1 MTDSRTRPLSETDWQ
16 IFRDLRLEALRESPD
31 SFVASHDEESQYD
44 EQTWRERIRNAR
56 WFVAE
61 RQGEPVGIA
70 GLEAF
75 EQDDEASEVFGLWVV
90 PQERGSRVAWKL
102 VQAAAEQAAA
112 DERKRLYF
120 WVGSDNGAAV
130 AFASAFGF
138 RPTSER
144 RTVGVDDRGED
155 EQEAAMVLSLGPDP
169 SSVANPWFS

>member
-1 MTDSRTRPLSETDWQ
+1 MSDSRTRALSEDDWQ
-16 IFRDLRLEALRESPD
+16 VFRDLRLEALRESPG

-44 EQTWRERIRNAR
+44 EQAWRERIRNAR

-61 RQGEPVGIA
+61 RHGEAVGIA
-70 GLEAF
+70 GLEVF
-75 EQDDEASEVFGLWVV
+75 ERDDEAGEVFGLWVA

-102 VQAAAEQAAA
+102 VQAAADQAAA

-120 WVGSDNGAAV
+120 WVGSDTGPAV

-144 RTVGVDDRGED
+144 RLAGAGEEDDGAE
-155 EQEAAMVLSLGPDP
+155 EVAMVLSLGPDP
-169 SSVANPWFS
+169 GSVANPWLS